1 MNDPQEPGRY
11 PGDDDPEQP
20 PLIPP
25 PRAAADDRPPPAR
38 PHGIPSPRGGDRS
51 HSDRG
56 RVRGPRGH
64 DALWR
69 ERPEPP
75 EEAPGAQERWSA
87 STDSASARLDR
98 PYDRTYD
105 QAYDPAVEE
114 PRELPREFPRER
126 GEREDR
132 HERDERLERGERH
145 ERGTAQQD
153 RHTWSDA
160 VPEHPPEPGGIP
172 RPSGSAGGAVVG
184 SAGGTAAGDPATV
197 GRPAEWEHSV
207 LKSLLGAWA
216 LSACSTEETQAVEA
230 HLTDCAPCA
239 GEALRLRDAVALL
252 HPEDSL
258 DLNPRLRGRV
268 LEGALDRRP
277 ARIPI
282 PAWAEPFDAETA
294 RLDALLRDMADDEW
308 RAPVRLR
315 WFEGYRM
322 RVRTV
327 TVAEV
332 IGHLMAVDGLT
343 AGALGM
349 VDPLVEAG
357 IAGEEGRSVG
367 RLGPLG
373 RTEAYWR
380 SSVTQ
385 GGPLVRGPWR
395 EQTHALVRGASLV
408 DRSLAGRPVQG
419 LDLPLRDA
427 FLDRAFEC
435 WVHACDIAEAV
446 DYPHK
451 PPEGGHLHQ
460 LVELAARMLPFV
472 LADRRRAGMA
482 APPKRFSAAGA
493 PNRTLHLEVEG
504 SGGGDWFIP
513 LDSPDG
519 SGSADG
525 AVAHVALDG
534 VEFCQLVAGHVSPLD
549 AAAGAE
555 GDPEAIRD
563 VLFAT
568 ASMSRL

>member
-1 MNDPQEPGRY
+1 MNDPQEPGRS

-38 PHGIPSPRGGDRS
+38 PHGVPAPRESDGPHNGSGSGSGGDPVDHES
-51 HSDRG
+51 
-56 RVRGPRGH
+56 
-64 DALWR
+64 R
-69 ERPEPP
+69 ERPQEWASGAAS
-75 EEAPGAQERWSA
+75 ESAHAPREV
-87 STDSASARLDR
+87 
-98 PYDRTYD
+98 PYDI
-105 QAYDPAVEE
+105 
-114 PRELPREFPRER
+114 PREVRRDLPREVSR
-126 GEREDR
+126 GLSTEGSA
-132 HERDERLERGERH
+132 RDPDG
-145 ERGTAQQD
+145 

-160 VPEHPPEPGGIP
+160 VPEQSPEPFGGIP
-172 RPSGSAGGAVVG
+172 HPTGEASPSSPVRWSAQEPPAGGPQIPLDHG
-184 SAGGTAAGDPATV
+184 
-197 GRPAEWEHSV
+197 V

-216 LSACSTEETQAVEA
+216 LSACSLEETHAVEA

-277 ARIPI
+277 PRIPI
-282 PAWAEPFDAETA
+282 PTWAAPFDSETA
-294 RLDALLRDMADDEW
+294 RLDALLRDMAKAEW

-315 WFEGYRM
+315 WFEGEEM
-322 RVRTV
+322 RARTV

-332 IGHLMAVDGLT
+332 IGHLTAVDGLVAGPLRMPDPLST
-343 AGALGM
+343 AGVTGS
-349 VDPLVEAG
+349 DGQPPPPHPLD
-357 IAGEEGRSVG
+357 
-367 RLGPLG
+367 

-380 SSVTQ
+380 SAAAPDGHT
-385 GGPLVRGPWR
+385 VRGPWR
-395 EQTHALVRGASLV
+395 EQTHALVRGAGLV
-408 DRSLAGRPVQG
+408 DPSLADHQVPGIE
-419 LDLPLRDA
+419 LPLRDA
-427 FLDRAFEC
+427 FVDRAFEC

-446 DYPHK
+446 DYPH
-451 PPEGGHLHQ
+451 PSPEGGHLYQ
-460 LVELAARMLPFV
+460 LVELAARTLPFV
-472 LADRRRAGMA
+472 LATRRQTGLA
-482 APPKRFSAAGA
+482 APPKRFTVAGA
-493 PNRTLHLEVEG
+493 PGRTLHLEVEG

-513 LDSPDG
+513 LDSPAA

-534 VEFCQLVAGHVSPLD
+534 LEFCQLVAGHVSPLD